1 MELDFFLPSPNFL
14 LMVMFRIF
22 QVLAYPLLQVTIAC
36 LAGTVLKFQVEPN
49 TSMNWNYNLYFY
61 VLHKTLEGFN

>member
-1 MELDFFLPSPNFL
+1 
-14 LMVMFRIF
+14 MFRIF
-22 QVLAYPLLQVTIAC
+22 QVLADPLLQVTIAC
-36 LAGTVLKFQVEPN
+36 LAGIVLKFQVEPN